1 MKAEELGHIR
11 LDWKYVFHLK
21 DGRDLVK
28 RGSWLLTTKDGHY
41 TIDERKAELVE
52 SVDLYEEEN

>member
-28 RGSWLLTTKDGHY
+28 RGFWLLTTKDGHY
-41 TIDERKAELVE
+41 AIDERKAELVE

>member
-1 MKAEELGHIR
+1 MKTSELGHIR
-11 LDWKYVFHLK
+11 IDWKYVFHLK
-21 DGRDLVK
+21 DGRDLIK

-41 TIDERKAELVE
+41 AIDENKAELIE

>member
-41 TIDERKAELVE
+41 AIDERKAELVE

>member
-21 DGRDLVK
+21 DGRNITK
-28 RGSWLLTTKDGHY
+28 FGSWLLSTAGGCY
-41 TIDERKAELVE
+41 SVDEDKCALIE
-52 SVDLYEEEN
+52 SVDLYEEES